1 MEHRCLS
8 RHWRD
13 FLEKTRVKM
22 SFLGADGIIFDFNGT
37 LYWDETENRKAWNRT
52 AVMIRGKELTD
63 EEFSFLN
70 GRTDEETVLYFLPD
84 ADVPT
89 IDYWSDEKE
98 KIYKEICIKAGP
110 RLSPGALEILS
121 YLKSRNMPM
130 AIASSAPKVNMDWY
144 IPYFNLT
151 EFFPLERIIAGRR
164 DIPSKPDGTIFR
176 LAAESIGLPSSRTL
190 IFEDSESGVKAALDA
205 GCMKVIRIR
214 GPKGMDLSIGG
225 IEEIASFSEL
235 LDAGIQGW

>member
-1 MEHRCLS
+1 MEI
-8 RHWRD
+8 
-13 FLEKTRVKM
+13 K
-22 SFLGADGIIFDFNGT
+22 ADGIIFDFNGT
-37 LYWDETENRKAWNRT
+37 LFWDEDENREAWDKA
-52 AVMIRGKELTD
+52 AVMIRGRALSD
-63 EEFSFLN
+63 SEFSSLN
-70 GRTDEETVLYFLPD
+70 GRTDEETILYFLPD
-84 ADVPT
+84 ADIRT
-89 IDYWSDEKE
+89 IDYWSNEKE
-98 KIYKEICIKAGP
+98 KIYKEICLKGNP
-110 RLSPGALEILS
+110 DLSPG
-121 YLKSRNMPM
+121 SRELLRMLRDKGVPM

>member
-1 MEHRCLS
+1 MEI
-8 RHWRD
+8 
-13 FLEKTRVKM
+13 K
-22 SFLGADGIIFDFNGT
+22 ADGIIFDFNGT
-37 LYWDETENRKAWNRT
+37 LFWDEDENREAWDKA
-52 AVMIRGKELTD
+52 AVMIRGRALSD
-63 EEFSFLN
+63 SEFSSLN
-70 GRTDEETVLYFLPD
+70 GRTDEETILYFLPD
-84 ADVPT
+84 ADIRT
-89 IDYWSDEKE
+89 IDYWSTEKE
-98 KIYKEICIKAGP
+98 KIYKEICLRGNP
-110 RLSPGALEILS
+110 DLSPGSREFLRR
-121 YLKSRNMPM
+121 LKEMGVPM

>member
-1 MEHRCLS
+1 MELR
-8 RHWRD
+8 
-13 FLEKTRVKM
+13 
-22 SFLGADGIIFDFNGT
+22 ADGIIFDFNGT
-37 LYWDETENRKAWNRT
+37 LFWDEDENREAWDKA
-52 AVMIRGKELTD
+52 AVMIRGKALSD
-63 EEFSFLN
+63 SEFSSLN
-70 GRTDEETVLYFLPD
+70 GRTDEETILYFLPD
-84 ADVPT
+84 ADIRT
-89 IDYWSDEKE
+89 IDYWSTEKE
-98 KIYKEICIKAGP
+98 KIYKEICLRGNP
-110 RLSPGALEILS
+110 DLSPGSREFLRR
-121 YLKSRNMPM
+121 LKEMGVPM

-214 GPKGMDLSIGG
+214 GPEGKGP
-225 IEEIASFSEL
+225 
-235 LDAGIQGW
+235 QHRRN

>member
-1 MEHRCLS
+1 MELR
-8 RHWRD
+8 
-13 FLEKTRVKM
+13 
-22 SFLGADGIIFDFNGT
+22 ADGIIFDFNGT
-37 LYWDETENRKAWNRT
+37 LFWDEDENREAWDKA
-52 AVMIRGKELTD
+52 AVMIRGKALSD
-63 EEFSFLN
+63 SEFSSLN
-70 GRTDEETVLYFLPD
+70 GRTDEETILYFLPD
-84 ADVPT
+84 ADIRT
-89 IDYWSDEKE
+89 IDYWSNEKE
-98 KIYKEICIKAGP
+98 KIYKEICLKGNP
-110 RLSPGALEILS
+110 DLSPGSKELLRM
-121 YLKSRNMPM
+121 LRDKGVPM

-214 GPKGMDLSIGG
+214 GPEGKGP
-225 IEEIASFSEL
+225 
-235 LDAGIQGW
+235 QHRRN

>member
-1 MEHRCLS
+1 
-8 RHWRD
+8 
-13 FLEKTRVKM
+13 M

-37 LYWDETENRKAWNRT
+37 LYWDEAENRKAWNRT

-89 IDYWSDEKE
+89 IDYWSGEKE

-144 IPYFNLT
+144 IPCFGLESY
-151 EFFPLERIIAGRR
+151 FPLSSIIAGRR

-176 LAAESIGLPSSRTL
+176 IAAESIGIRPERVL
-190 IFEDSESGVKAALDA
+190 IFEDSESGVRAALDS

-214 GPKGMDLSIGG
+214 GPEGKDLGMEGIDEIPSFLS
-225 IEEIASFSEL
+225 L
-235 LDAGIQGW
+235 LDTLRQEW

>member
-1 MEHRCLS
+1 MEI
-8 RHWRD
+8 
-13 FLEKTRVKM
+13 K
-22 SFLGADGIIFDFNGT
+22 ADGIIFDFNGT
-37 LYWDETENRKAWNRT
+37 LFWDEDENREAWDKA
-52 AVMIRGKELTD
+52 AVMIRGRALSD
-63 EEFSFLN
+63 SEFSSLN

-84 ADVPT
+84 ADLRT
-89 IDYWSDEKE
+89 IDYWSNEKE
-98 KIYKEICIKAGP
+98 KIYKEICLKGNP
-110 RLSPGALEILS
+110 DLSPG
-121 YLKSRNMPM
+121 SRELLRMLRDKGVPM

>member
-1 MEHRCLS
+1 MEI
-8 RHWRD
+8 
-13 FLEKTRVKM
+13 K
-22 SFLGADGIIFDFNGT
+22 ADGIIFDFNGT
-37 LYWDETENRKAWNRT
+37 LFWDEDENREAWDKA
-52 AVMIRGKELTD
+52 AVMIRGRALSD
-63 EEFSFLN
+63 SEFSSLN

-84 ADVPT
+84 ADLRT
-89 IDYWSDEKE
+89 IDYWSNEKE
-98 KIYKEICIKAGP
+98 KIYKEICLKGNP
-110 RLSPGALEILS
+110 DLSPGSREFLRR
-121 YLKSRNMPM
+121 LKEMGVPM

>member
-1 MEHRCLS
+1 MEI
-8 RHWRD
+8 
-13 FLEKTRVKM
+13 K
-22 SFLGADGIIFDFNGT
+22 ADGIIFDFNGT
-37 LYWDETENRKAWNRT
+37 LFWDEDENREAWDKA
-52 AVMIRGKELTD
+52 AVMIRGRALSD
-63 EEFSFLN
+63 SEFSSLN

-84 ADVPT
+84 ADIRT
-89 IDYWSDEKE
+89 IDYWSNEKE
-98 KIYKEICIKAGP
+98 KIYKEICLKGNP
-110 RLSPGALEILS
+110 DLSPG
-121 YLKSRNMPM
+121 SRELLRMLRDKGVPM

-205 GCMKVIRIR
+205 DCMKVIRIR
-214 GPKGMDLSIGG
+214 GPKGKDLSIGG